1 MRKVIQFSLNNQL
14 AVWIL
19 TIIVTVAGLYSGM
32 NMKLETIPN
41 INVPFI
47 SVSTVYPGA
56 TPEEVAKKVTEPI
69 EQRVEHLD
77 GVAVVRSSSFQ
88 HASFVQIEY
97 EFDKDMEKA
106 QNEVKEALSHLK
118 LPDGAQEPDV
128 SRISFSAFPVIS
140 VSITHPNVS
149 LAELTETV
157 ERHVVPELEGIDGVD
172 SVEVAGQQTQ
182 EVTIRFDEQ
191 KLRQYGLTEQSVIN
205 VIQASAVSLPL
216 GLYTFGDAEKS
227 VVIDGRIVTVDDL
240 KALRIPIAPA
250 TGAEQSAMTGG
261 GGMGAAGHMQG
272 MTAGQGATSQTQGA
286 ASGRQGQMTGGAG
299 NGAFGQAGGSVAIPS
314 VPLRELAEVEV
325 VAKAESISR
334 TNGEP
339 SIGVQIVKAQ
349 DANTV
354 TVVNAVKEKI
364 KDLEKRYDGLRIITV
379 FDQGKPIEDSVN
391 TMVDKAVF
399 GALFAVAVIFLFL
412 RNVRTTLISI
422 VSIPLSLLMAILLL
436 HEMDITL
443 NLMTLGAMTVA
454 IGRVIDD
461 SIVVVENI
469 YRRMTLPDEPLTGKE
484 LIVSATKEMFIPI
497 ASSTIVTVAV
507 FLPLGLVKGMVG
519 ELFLPFALTIV
530 FALLA
535 SLIVAVTVVPALA
548 HWLFG
553 NGVAA
558 KRARAKERKSILA
571 SWYKTVLRWSLDHKL
586 IVSGAAVLLLVASL
600 FLVPYVGVSFLPS
613 DEQKMIVATYS
624 PAPGQT
630 VDQVER
636 IAKEVEAF
644 FKKREGVKNIQLS
657 VGGDNPMN
665 PGQDNA
671 ALFYVEYDP
680 DVENFAEEKE
690 KVMKA
695 LGERGDKGEWQSQD
709 VSGTG
714 ASNVI
719 ELNVYGDRMEEIEPI
734 VENVA
739 DILRDHDELTNV
751 KTSMSARFEEYAL
764 VADQKKLSE
773 FGLTAAQIAAAL
785 SENGERQAIATVKQ
799 DGEDLN
805 VYIAA
810 EKEQYD
816 DIRDLMKKTIVSPL
830 GIQVPIEDV
839 AELKKGHTYS
849 EIQRYDGRVY
859 ASVSAEVK
867 TKDVAAVSADV
878 QKAIDKLRV
887 PSNVD
892 IHMGGVTE
900 DIEEAFTQLGLAM
913 LAAVAIV
920 YFVLVVTFGGGL
932 APFAILFSLPFTV
945 IGALLALFIADE
957 TISISALIGMLMLI
971 GIVVTNAIVLIDRVI
986 HKERDGLSTR
996 EALLEAA
1003 GTRLRPILM
1012 TAIATVG
1019 ALLPLA
1025 FGMEGG
1031 ALISKGLGVTVIGGL
1046 TSSTLL
1052 TLIIVPIVYETLM
1065 KWKKKGASR
1074 SE

>member
-1 MRKVIQFSLNNQL
+1 MGNVIRFSLNNKL

-19 TIIVTVAGLYSGM
+19 TAIVAAAGLYAGM

-77 GVAVVRSSSFQ
+77 GVTVVRSSSFQ

-140 VSITHPNVS
+140 LSVTNPDES

-172 SVEVAGQQTQ
+172 SVEVAGQQMQ
-182 EVTIRFDEQ
+182 EVNIRFDEQ
-191 KLRQYGLTEQSVIN
+191 KLKQYGLTEQSVIN

-216 GLYTFGDAEKS
+216 GLYTFGDTEKS

-250 TGAEQSAMTGG
+250 NGAAQSPMAGG
-261 GGMGAAGHMQG
+261 EGMGAAGQMQG
-272 MTAGQGATSQTQGA
+272 MAAGQGAAAQTQGA
-286 ASGRQGQMTGGAG
+286 ASG
-299 NGAFGQAGGSVAIPS
+299 QAGTSPSIPS
-314 VPLRELAEVEV
+314 VSLSDLAEVEV

-379 FDQGKPIEDSVN
+379 FDQGQPIEDSVN

-399 GALFAVAVIFLFL
+399 GALFAVIVIFLFL
-412 RNVRTTLISI
+412 RNIRTTLISV
-422 VSIPLSLLMAILLL
+422 VSIPLSLLIAILLL
-436 HEMDITL
+436 YEMDITL

-548 HWLFG
+548 HWLFR

-558 KRARAKERKSILA
+558 KRVRAKERKSLLA

-644 FKKREGVKNIQLS
+644 FEKRDGVKNIQLS
-657 VGGDNPMN
+657 VGGGNPMN

-680 DVENFAEEKE
+680 DVKNFAEEKE

-695 LGERGDKGEWQSQD
+695 LDERGDKGEWQSQD

-714 ASNVI
+714 TSNVI
-719 ELNVYGDRMEEIEPI
+719 ELNVYGDQMEEIEPI
-734 VENVA
+734 VEKVA

-751 KTSMSARFEEYAL
+751 KTSMSARFEEYTL

-773 FGLTAAQIAAAL
+773 FGLTVAQIAAAL

-805 VYIAA
+805 VYIAT

-816 DIRDLMKKTIVSPL
+816 DIRDLMKKTIVSPI
-830 GIQVPIEDV
+830 GIQVLIEDV

-849 EIQRYDGRVY
+849 EVQRYDGRVY

-892 IHMGGVTE
+892 VHMGGVTE

-932 APFAILFSLPFTV
+932 APFTILFSLPFTV

-957 TISISALIGMLMLI
+957 TISISAMIGMLMLI

-1065 KWKKKGASR
+1065 KWKKKGASA

>member
-1 MRKVIQFSLNNQL
+1 MRKVIQFSLNNKL
-14 AVWIL
+14 AIWIL
-19 TIIVTVAGLYSGM
+19 TIIVAVAGLYSGM

-77 GVAVVRSSSFQ
+77 GVTVVRSSSFQ

-140 VSITHPNVS
+140 LSVTNPDES

-172 SVEVAGQQTQ
+172 SVEVAGQQMQ
-182 EVTIRFDEQ
+182 EVNIRFDEQ
-191 KLRQYGLTEQSVIN
+191 KLKQYGLTEQSVIN

-216 GLYTFGDAEKS
+216 GLYTFGDTEKS

-250 TGAEQSAMTGG
+250 NGAAQSPMAGG
-261 GGMGAAGHMQG
+261 EGMGAAGQMQG
-272 MTAGQGATSQTQGA
+272 IAAGQGAAAQMQGA
-286 ASGRQGQMTGGAG
+286 ASG
-299 NGAFGQAGGSVAIPS
+299 QAGTSPSIPS
-314 VPLRELAEVEV
+314 VSLSDLAEVEV

-379 FDQGKPIEDSVN
+379 FDQGQPIEDSVN

-399 GALFAVAVIFLFL
+399 GALFAVIVIFLFL
-412 RNVRTTLISI
+412 RNIRTTLISV
-422 VSIPLSLLMAILLL
+422 VSIPLSLLIAILLL
-436 HEMDITL
+436 YEMDITL

-548 HWLFG
+548 HWLFR

-558 KRARAKERKSILA
+558 KRVRAKERKSLLA

-644 FKKREGVKNIQLS
+644 FEKRDGVKNIQLS
-657 VGGDNPMN
+657 VGGGNPMN

-680 DVENFAEEKE
+680 DVKNFAEEKE

-695 LGERGDKGEWQSQD
+695 LDERGDKGEWQSQD

-714 ASNVI
+714 TSNVI
-719 ELNVYGDRMEEIEPI
+719 ELNVYGDQMEEIEPI
-734 VENVA
+734 VEKVA

-751 KTSMSARFEEYAL
+751 KTSMSARFEEYTL

-805 VYIAA
+805 VYIAT

-830 GIQVPIEDV
+830 GVQVPIEDV

-849 EIQRYDGRVY
+849 EVQRYDGRVY

-892 IHMGGVTE
+892 VHMGGVTE

-932 APFAILFSLPFTV
+932 APFTILFSLPFTV

-1065 KWKKKGASR
+1065 KWKKKGASA

>member
-1 MRKVIQFSLNNQL
+1 MRKVIQFSLNNKL
-14 AVWIL
+14 AIWIL
-19 TIIVTVAGLYSGM
+19 TIIVAVAGLYSGM

-77 GVAVVRSSSFQ
+77 GVTVVRSSSFQ

-140 VSITHPNVS
+140 LSVTNPDES

-172 SVEVAGQQTQ
+172 SVEVAGQQMQ
-182 EVTIRFDEQ
+182 EVNIRFDEQ
-191 KLRQYGLTEQSVIN
+191 KLKQYGLTEQSVIN

-216 GLYTFGDAEKS
+216 GLYTFGDTEKS

-250 TGAEQSAMTGG
+250 NGAAQSPMAGG
-261 GGMGAAGHMQG
+261 EGMGAAGQMQG
-272 MTAGQGATSQTQGA
+272 MAAGQGAAAQTQGA
-286 ASGRQGQMTGGAG
+286 ASG
-299 NGAFGQAGGSVAIPS
+299 QAGTSPSIPS
-314 VPLRELAEVEV
+314 VSLSDLAEVEV

-379 FDQGKPIEDSVN
+379 FDQGQPIEDSVN

-399 GALFAVAVIFLFL
+399 GALFAVIVIFLFL
-412 RNVRTTLISI
+412 RNIRTTLISV
-422 VSIPLSLLMAILLL
+422 VSIPLSLLIAILLL
-436 HEMDITL
+436 YEMDITL

-548 HWLFG
+548 HWLFR

-558 KRARAKERKSILA
+558 KRVRAKERKSLLA

-644 FKKREGVKNIQLS
+644 FEKRDGVKNIQLS
-657 VGGDNPMN
+657 VGGGNPMN

-680 DVENFAEEKE
+680 DVKNFAEEKE

-695 LGERGDKGEWQSQD
+695 LDERGDKGEWQSQD

-714 ASNVI
+714 TSNVI
-719 ELNVYGDRMEEIEPI
+719 ELNVYGDQMEEIEPI
-734 VENVA
+734 VEKVA

-751 KTSMSARFEEYAL
+751 KTSMSARFEEYTL

-773 FGLTAAQIAAAL
+773 FGLTVAQIAAAL

-805 VYIAA
+805 VYIAT

-816 DIRDLMKKTIVSPL
+816 DIRDLMKKTIVSPI
-830 GIQVPIEDV
+830 GIQVLIEDV

-849 EIQRYDGRVY
+849 EVQRYDGRVY

-892 IHMGGVTE
+892 VHMGGVTE

-932 APFAILFSLPFTV
+932 APFTILFSLPFTV

-1065 KWKKKGASR
+1065 KWKKKGASA

>member
-1 MRKVIQFSLNNQL
+1 MRKVIQFSLNNKL
-14 AVWIL
+14 AIWIL
-19 TIIVTVAGLYSGM
+19 TIIVAVAGLYSGM

-77 GVAVVRSSSFQ
+77 GVTVVRSSSFQ

-140 VSITHPNVS
+140 LSVTNPDES

-172 SVEVAGQQTQ
+172 SVEVAGQQMQ
-182 EVTIRFDEQ
+182 EVNIRFDEQ
-191 KLRQYGLTEQSVIN
+191 KLKQYGLTEQSVIN

-216 GLYTFGDAEKS
+216 GLYTFGDTEKS

-250 TGAEQSAMTGG
+250 NGAAQSPMAGG
-261 GGMGAAGHMQG
+261 EGMGAAGQMQG
-272 MTAGQGATSQTQGA
+272 MAAGQGAAAQTQGA
-286 ASGRQGQMTGGAG
+286 ASG
-299 NGAFGQAGGSVAIPS
+299 QAGTSPSIPS
-314 VPLRELAEVEV
+314 VSLSDLAEVEV

-379 FDQGKPIEDSVN
+379 FDQGQPIEDSVN

-399 GALFAVAVIFLFL
+399 GALFAVIVIFLFL
-412 RNVRTTLISI
+412 RNIRTTLISV
-422 VSIPLSLLMAILLL
+422 VSIPLSLLIAILLL
-436 HEMDITL
+436 YEMDITL

-548 HWLFG
+548 HWLFR

-558 KRARAKERKSILA
+558 KRVRAKERKSLLA

-644 FKKREGVKNIQLS
+644 FEKRDGVKNIQLS
-657 VGGDNPMN
+657 VGGGNPMN

-680 DVENFAEEKE
+680 DVKNFAEEKE

-695 LGERGDKGEWQSQD
+695 LEGRRDKGEWQSQD

-714 ASNVI
+714 TSNVI
-719 ELNVYGDRMEEIEPI
+719 ELNVYGDQMEEIEPI
-734 VENVA
+734 VEKVA

-751 KTSMSARFEEYAL
+751 KTSMSARFEEYTL

-1065 KWKKKGASR
+1065 KWKKKGASA

>member
-1 MRKVIQFSLNNQL
+1 MRKVIQFSLNNKL
-14 AVWIL
+14 AIWIL
-19 TIIVTVAGLYSGM
+19 TIIVAVAGLYSGM

-77 GVAVVRSSSFQ
+77 GVTVVRSSSFQ

-140 VSITHPNVS
+140 LSVTNPDES

-172 SVEVAGQQTQ
+172 SVEVAGQQMQ
-182 EVTIRFDEQ
+182 EVNIRLDEQ
-191 KLRQYGLTEQSVIN
+191 KLKQYGLTEQSVIN

-216 GLYTFGDAEKS
+216 GLYTFGDTEKS

-250 TGAEQSAMTGG
+250 NGAAQSPMAGG
-261 GGMGAAGHMQG
+261 EGMGAAGQMQG
-272 MTAGQGATSQTQGA
+272 MAAGQGAAAQTQGA
-286 ASGRQGQMTGGAG
+286 ASG
-299 NGAFGQAGGSVAIPS
+299 QAGTSPSIPS
-314 VPLRELAEVEV
+314 VSLSDLAEVEV

-379 FDQGKPIEDSVN
+379 FDQGQPIEDSVN

-399 GALFAVAVIFLFL
+399 GALFAVIVIFLFL
-412 RNVRTTLISI
+412 RNIRTTLISV
-422 VSIPLSLLMAILLL
+422 VSIPLSLLIAILLL
-436 HEMDITL
+436 YEMDITL

-548 HWLFG
+548 HWLFR

-558 KRARAKERKSILA
+558 KRVRAKERKSLLA

-644 FKKREGVKNIQLS
+644 FEKRDGVKNIQLS
-657 VGGDNPMN
+657 VGGGNPMN

-680 DVENFAEEKE
+680 DVKNFAEEKE

-695 LGERGDKGEWQSQD
+695 LDERGDKGEWQSQD

-714 ASNVI
+714 TSNVI
-719 ELNVYGDRMEEIEPI
+719 ELNVYGDQMEEIEPI
-734 VENVA
+734 VEKVA

-751 KTSMSARFEEYAL
+751 KTSMSARFEEYTL

-1065 KWKKKGASR
+1065 KWKKKGASA

>member
-1 MRKVIQFSLNNQL
+1 MRKVIQFSLNNKL
-14 AVWIL
+14 AIWIL
-19 TIIVTVAGLYSGM
+19 TIIVAVAGLYSGM

-77 GVAVVRSSSFQ
+77 GVTVVRSSSFQ

-140 VSITHPNVS
+140 LSVTNPDES

-172 SVEVAGQQTQ
+172 SVEVAGQQMQ
-182 EVTIRFDEQ
+182 EVNIRFDEQ
-191 KLRQYGLTEQSVIN
+191 KLKQYGLTEQSVIN

-216 GLYTFGDAEKS
+216 GLYTFGDTEKS

-250 TGAEQSAMTGG
+250 NGAAQSPMAGG
-261 GGMGAAGHMQG
+261 EGMGAAGQMQG
-272 MTAGQGATSQTQGA
+272 MAAGQGAAAQTQGA
-286 ASGRQGQMTGGAG
+286 ASG
-299 NGAFGQAGGSVAIPS
+299 QAGTSPSIPS
-314 VPLRELAEVEV
+314 VSLSDLAEVEV

-379 FDQGKPIEDSVN
+379 FDQGQPIEDSVN

-399 GALFAVAVIFLFL
+399 GALFAVIVIFLFL
-412 RNVRTTLISI
+412 RNIRTTLISV
-422 VSIPLSLLMAILLL
+422 VSIPLSLLIAILLL
-436 HEMDITL
+436 YEMDITL

-548 HWLFG
+548 HWLFR

-558 KRARAKERKSILA
+558 KRVRAKERKSLLA

-644 FKKREGVKNIQLS
+644 FEKRDGVKNIQLS
-657 VGGDNPMN
+657 VGGGNPMN

-680 DVENFAEEKE
+680 DVKNFAEEKE

-695 LGERGDKGEWQSQD
+695 LDERGDKGEWQSQD

-714 ASNVI
+714 TSSVI
-719 ELNVYGDRMEEIEPI
+719 ELNVYGDQMEEIEPI
-734 VENVA
+734 VEKVA

-751 KTSMSARFEEYAL
+751 KTSMSARFEEYTL

-892 IHMGGVTE
+892 VHMGGVTE

-1065 KWKKKGASR
+1065 KWKKKGASA

>member
-1 MRKVIQFSLNNQL
+1 MGNVIRFSLNNKL

-19 TIIVTVAGLYSGM
+19 TAIVAAAGLYAGM

-77 GVAVVRSSSFQ
+77 GVTVVRSSSFQ

-97 EFDKDMEKA
+97 EFGKDMEKA

-140 VSITHPNVS
+140 LSVTNPDES

-172 SVEVAGQQTQ
+172 SVEVAGQQMQ
-182 EVTIRFDEQ
+182 EVNIRFDEQ
-191 KLRQYGLTEQSVIN
+191 KLKQYGLTEQSVIN

-216 GLYTFGDAEKS
+216 GLYTFGDTEKS

-250 TGAEQSAMTGG
+250 NGAAQSPMAGG
-261 GGMGAAGHMQG
+261 EGMGAAGQMQG
-272 MTAGQGATSQTQGA
+272 MATGQGAAAQTQGA
-286 ASGRQGQMTGGAG
+286 ASG
-299 NGAFGQAGGSVAIPS
+299 QAGTSPSIPS
-314 VPLRELAEVEV
+314 VSLSDLAEVEV

-379 FDQGKPIEDSVN
+379 FDQGQPIEDSVN

-399 GALFAVAVIFLFL
+399 GALFAVIVIFLFL
-412 RNVRTTLISI
+412 RNIRTTLISV
-422 VSIPLSLLMAILLL
+422 VSIPLSLLIAILLL
-436 HEMDITL
+436 YEMDITL

-548 HWLFG
+548 HWLFR

-558 KRARAKERKSILA
+558 KRVRAKERKSLLA

-644 FKKREGVKNIQLS
+644 FEKRDGVKNIQLS
-657 VGGDNPMN
+657 VGGGNPMN

-680 DVENFAEEKE
+680 DVKNFAEEKE

-695 LGERGDKGEWQSQD
+695 LDERGDKGEWQSQD
-709 VSGTG
+709 VSGAGT
-714 ASNVI
+714 SNVI
-719 ELNVYGDRMEEIEPI
+719 ELNVYGDQMEEIEPI
-734 VENVA
+734 VEKVA

-751 KTSMSARFEEYAL
+751 KTSMSARFEEYTL

-773 FGLTAAQIAAAL
+773 FGLTVAQIAAAL

-805 VYIAA
+805 VYIAT

-816 DIRDLMKKTIVSPL
+816 DIRDLMKKTIVSPI
-830 GIQVPIEDV
+830 GIQVLIEDV

-849 EIQRYDGRVY
+849 EVQRYDGRVY

-892 IHMGGVTE
+892 VHMGGVTE

-932 APFAILFSLPFTV
+932 APFTILFSLPFTV

-1065 KWKKKGASR
+1065 KWKKKGASA

>member
-1 MRKVIQFSLNNQL
+1 MRKVIQFSLNNKL
-14 AVWIL
+14 AIWIL
-19 TIIVTVAGLYSGM
+19 TIIVAVAGLYSGM

-77 GVAVVRSSSFQ
+77 GVTVVRSSSFQ

-140 VSITHPNVS
+140 LSVTNPDES

-172 SVEVAGQQTQ
+172 SVEVAGQQMQ
-182 EVTIRFDEQ
+182 EVNIRFDEQ
-191 KLRQYGLTEQSVIN
+191 KLKQYGLTEQSVIN

-216 GLYTFGDAEKS
+216 GLYTFGDTEKS

-250 TGAEQSAMTGG
+250 NGAAQSPMAGG
-261 GGMGAAGHMQG
+261 EGMGAAGQMQG
-272 MTAGQGATSQTQGA
+272 IAAGQGAAAQMQGA
-286 ASGRQGQMTGGAG
+286 ASG
-299 NGAFGQAGGSVAIPS
+299 QAGTSPSIPS
-314 VPLRELAEVEV
+314 VSLSDLAEVEV

-379 FDQGKPIEDSVN
+379 FDQGQPIEDSVN

-399 GALFAVAVIFLFL
+399 GALFAVIVIFLFL
-412 RNVRTTLISI
+412 RNIRTTLISV
-422 VSIPLSLLMAILLL
+422 VSIPLSLLIAILLL
-436 HEMDITL
+436 YEMDITL

-548 HWLFG
+548 HWLFR

-558 KRARAKERKSILA
+558 KRVRAKERKSLLA

-644 FKKREGVKNIQLS
+644 FEKRDGVKNIQLS
-657 VGGDNPMN
+657 VGGGNPMN

-680 DVENFAEEKE
+680 DVKNFAEEKE

-695 LGERGDKGEWQSQD
+695 LDERGDKGEWQSQD

-714 ASNVI
+714 TSNVI
-719 ELNVYGDRMEEIEPI
+719 ELNVYGDQMEEIEPI
-734 VENVA
+734 VEKVA

-751 KTSMSARFEEYAL
+751 KTSMSARFEEYTL

-805 VYIAA
+805 VYIAT

-830 GIQVPIEDV
+830 GVQVPIEDV

-849 EIQRYDGRVY
+849 EVQRYDGRVY

-892 IHMGGVTE
+892 VHMGGVTE

-932 APFAILFSLPFTV
+932 APFTILFSLPFTV

-1019 ALLPLA
+1019 ALL
-1025 FGMEGG
+1025 
-1031 ALISKGLGVTVIGGL
+1031 
-1046 TSSTLL
+1046 
-1052 TLIIVPIVYETLM
+1052 
-1065 KWKKKGASR
+1065 
-1074 SE
+1074 

>member
-1 MRKVIQFSLNNQL
+1 MRKVIQFSLNNKL
-14 AVWIL
+14 AIWIL
-19 TIIVTVAGLYSGM
+19 TIIVAVAGLYSGM

-77 GVAVVRSSSFQ
+77 GVTVVRSSSFQ

-140 VSITHPNVS
+140 LSVTNPDES

-172 SVEVAGQQTQ
+172 SVEVAGQQMQ
-182 EVTIRFDEQ
+182 EVNIRFDEQ
-191 KLRQYGLTEQSVIN
+191 KLKQYGLTEQSVIN

-216 GLYTFGDAEKS
+216 GLYTFGDTEKS

-250 TGAEQSAMTGG
+250 NGAAQSPMAGG
-261 GGMGAAGHMQG
+261 EGMGAAGQMQG
-272 MTAGQGATSQTQGA
+272 MAAGQGAAAQTQGA
-286 ASGRQGQMTGGAG
+286 ASG
-299 NGAFGQAGGSVAIPS
+299 QAGTSPSIPS
-314 VPLRELAEVEV
+314 VSLSDLAEVEV

-379 FDQGKPIEDSVN
+379 FDQGQPIEDSVN

-399 GALFAVAVIFLFL
+399 GALFAVIVIFLFL
-412 RNVRTTLISI
+412 RNIRTTLISV
-422 VSIPLSLLMAILLL
+422 VSIPLSLLIAILLL
-436 HEMDITL
+436 YEMDITL

-548 HWLFG
+548 HWLFR

-558 KRARAKERKSILA
+558 KRVRAKERKSLLA

-644 FKKREGVKNIQLS
+644 FEKRDGVKNIQLS
-657 VGGDNPMN
+657 VGGGNPMN

-680 DVENFAEEKE
+680 DVKNFAEEKE

-695 LGERGDKGEWQSQD
+695 LDERGDKGEWQSQD

-714 ASNVI
+714 TSNVI
-719 ELNVYGDRMEEIEPI
+719 ELNVYGDQMEEIEPI
-734 VENVA
+734 VEKVA

-751 KTSMSARFEEYAL
+751 KTSMSARFEEYTL

-805 VYIAA
+805 VYIAT

-816 DIRDLMKKTIVSPL
+816 DIRDLMKKTIVSPI
-830 GIQVPIEDV
+830 GIQVLIEDV

-849 EIQRYDGRVY
+849 EVQRYDGRVY

-892 IHMGGVTE
+892 VHMGGVTE

-932 APFAILFSLPFTV
+932 APFTILFSLPFTV

-1065 KWKKKGASR
+1065 KWKKKGASA

>member
-1 MRKVIQFSLNNQL
+1 
-14 AVWIL
+14 
-19 TIIVTVAGLYSGM
+19 
-32 NMKLETIPN
+32 MKLETIPN

-47 SVSTVYPGA
+47 SVSTIYPGA

-77 GVAVVRSSSFQ
+77 GVTVVRSSSFQ

-97 EFDKDMEKA
+97 EFDKDMERA
-106 QNEVKEALSHLK
+106 QNEVKEALGHLE

-140 VSITHPNVS
+140 LSITHPNES

-172 SVEVAGQQTQ
+172 SVEVAGQQMQ
-182 EVTIRFDEQ
+182 EVHIQFDEQ
-191 KLRQYGLTEQSVIN
+191 KLKQYGLTEQAVIN

-216 GLYTFGDAEKS
+216 GLYTFADQEQS
-227 VVIDGRIVTVDDL
+227 VVVDGRIVTVEDL
-240 KALRIPIAPA
+240 KALRIPIASA
-250 TGAEQSAMTGG
+250 NGALPSPMAGG
-261 GGMGAAGHMQG
+261 EGMGASGQMQG
-272 MTAGQGATSQTQGA
+272 ITSGQGASAQMQGA
-286 ASGRQGQMTGGAG
+286 VSGRHGQAMGGAG
-299 NGAFGQAGGSVAIPS
+299 GSAFGQTGAPS
-314 VPLRELAEVEV
+314 VPLRDIADVNV

-354 TVVNAVKEKI
+354 AVVNAVKEKM
-364 KDLEKRYDGLRIITV
+364 KELEARYDGLRIITV
-379 FDQGKPIEDSVN
+379 FDQGKPIEDSVD
-391 TMVDKAVF
+391 TMVNKAVF
-399 GALFAVAVIFLFL
+399 GALFAVVVIFVFL
-412 RNVRTTLISI
+412 RNIRTTFISV
-422 VSIPLSLLMAILLL
+422 VSIPLSLLIAILLL
-436 HEMDITL
+436 REMDITL

-454 IGRVIDD
+454 IGRVVDD

-469 YRRMTLPDEPLTGKE
+469 YRRMTLPGEPLAGKK
-484 LIVSATKEMFIPI
+484 LIISATNEMFIPI

-535 SLIVAVTVVPALA
+535 SLLVAVTVVPALA
-548 HWLFG
+548 HGLFRHG
-553 NGVAA
+553 AA
-558 KRARAKERKSILA
+558 RKRTRAPERKSLLA
-571 SWYKTVLRWSLDHKL
+571 AWYKTALRWSLDHKL
-586 IVSGAAVLLLVASL
+586 IVSGVAVLLLAASL
-600 FLVPYVGVSFLPS
+600 LLVPRVGVSFLPS

-630 VDQVER
+630 ANDVER
-636 IAKEVEAF
+636 IAKEVESF
-644 FKKREGVKNIQLS
+644 FQKRDGVANIQLS
-657 VGGDNPMN
+657 VGGGNPMN

-680 DVENFAEEKE
+680 DVKSFAEEKE
-690 KVMKA
+690 TVMKA
-695 LGERGDKGEWQSQD
+695 LEGRGDKGEWQSQD
-709 VSGTG
+709 ISGTG

-719 ELNVYGDRMEEIEPI
+719 ELNVYGDQMEDIEPV
-734 VENVA
+734 VEEVA
-739 DILRDHDELTNV
+739 DILRRQEALTNV
-751 KTSMSARFEEYAL
+751 KTSMAARFDEYTIM
-764 VADQKKLSE
+764 ADQQKLSE

-785 SENGERQAIATVKQ
+785 SGQGERQAIATVQ
-799 DGEDLN
+799 QHDEELN
-805 VYIAA
+805 VYVAGK
-810 EKEQYD
+810 KEQYT
-816 DIRDLMKKTIVSPL
+816 DIHDLLKTTIPSPL

-849 EIQRYDGRVY
+849 EIQRHDGRVY

-867 TKDVAAVSADV
+867 TKDVANVSADV
-878 QKAIDKLRV
+878 QNELDKLRL
-887 PSNVD
+887 PSGVD
-892 IHMGGVTE
+892 VRMGGVTE
-900 DIEEAFTQLGLAM
+900 DIQESFTQLGLAM

-932 APFAILFSLPFTV
+932 APFAILFSLPFAV
-945 IGALLALFIADE
+945 IGALLALFAAGE
-957 TISISALIGMLMLI
+957 TISISAMIGMLMLI

-986 HKERDGLSTR
+986 QKEREGLPVR
-996 EALLEAA
+996 DALLEAA

-1025 FGMEGG
+1025 VGMEGG

-1065 KWKKKGASR
+1065 KWRKKEPAK

>member
-1 MRKVIQFSLNNQL
+1 MRKVIQFSLNNKL
-14 AVWIL
+14 AIWIL
-19 TIIVTVAGLYSGM
+19 TIIVAVAGLYSGM

-77 GVAVVRSSSFQ
+77 GVTVVRSSSFQ

-140 VSITHPNVS
+140 LSVTNPDES

-172 SVEVAGQQTQ
+172 SVEVAGQQMQ
-182 EVTIRFDEQ
+182 EVNIRFDEQ
-191 KLRQYGLTEQSVIN
+191 KLKQYGLTEQSVIN

-216 GLYTFGDAEKS
+216 GLYTFGDTEKS

-250 TGAEQSAMTGG
+250 NGAAQSPMAGG
-261 GGMGAAGHMQG
+261 EGMGAAGQMQG
-272 MTAGQGATSQTQGA
+272 MAAGQGAAAQTQGA
-286 ASGRQGQMTGGAG
+286 ASG
-299 NGAFGQAGGSVAIPS
+299 QAGTSPSIPS
-314 VPLRELAEVEV
+314 VSLSDLAEVEV

-379 FDQGKPIEDSVN
+379 FDQGQPIEDSVN

-399 GALFAVAVIFLFL
+399 GALFAVIVIFLFL
-412 RNVRTTLISI
+412 RNIRTTLISV
-422 VSIPLSLLMAILLL
+422 VSIPLSLLIAILLL
-436 HEMDITL
+436 YEMDITL

-548 HWLFG
+548 HWLFR

-558 KRARAKERKSILA
+558 KRVRAKERKSLLA

-644 FKKREGVKNIQLS
+644 FEKRDGVKNIQLS
-657 VGGDNPMN
+657 VGGGNPMN

-680 DVENFAEEKE
+680 DVKNFAEEKE

-695 LGERGDKGEWQSQD
+695 LDERGDKGEWQSQD

-714 ASNVI
+714 TSNVI
-719 ELNVYGDRMEEIEPI
+719 ELNVYGDQMEEIEPI
-734 VENVA
+734 VEKVA
-739 DILRDHDELTNV
+739 DILRDHDGLTNV
-751 KTSMSARFEEYAL
+751 KTSMSARFEEYTL

-805 VYIAA
+805 VYIAT

-830 GIQVPIEDV
+830 GVQVPIEDV

-849 EIQRYDGRVY
+849 EVQRYDGRVY

-892 IHMGGVTE
+892 VHMGGVTE

-932 APFAILFSLPFTV
+932 APFTILFSLPFTV

-1065 KWKKKGASR
+1065 KWKKKGASA

>member
-1 MRKVIQFSLNNQL
+1 MRKVIQFSLNNKL
-14 AVWIL
+14 AIWIL
-19 TIIVTVAGLYSGM
+19 TIIVAVAGLYSGM

-77 GVAVVRSSSFQ
+77 GVTVVRSSSFQ

-140 VSITHPNVS
+140 LSVTNPDES

-172 SVEVAGQQTQ
+172 SVEVAGQQMQ
-182 EVTIRFDEQ
+182 EVNIRLDEQ
-191 KLRQYGLTEQSVIN
+191 KLKQYGLTEQSVIN

-216 GLYTFGDAEKS
+216 GLYTFGDTEKS

-250 TGAEQSAMTGG
+250 NGAAQSPMAGG
-261 GGMGAAGHMQG
+261 EGMGAAGQMQG
-272 MTAGQGATSQTQGA
+272 MAAGQGAAAQTQGA
-286 ASGRQGQMTGGAG
+286 ASG
-299 NGAFGQAGGSVAIPS
+299 QAGTSPSIPS
-314 VPLRELAEVEV
+314 VSLSDLAEVEV

-379 FDQGKPIEDSVN
+379 FDQGQPIEDSVN

-399 GALFAVAVIFLFL
+399 GALFAVIVIFLFL
-412 RNVRTTLISI
+412 RNIRTTLISV
-422 VSIPLSLLMAILLL
+422 VSIPLSLLIAILLL
-436 HEMDITL
+436 YEMDITL

-454 IGRVIDD
+454 IGRVVDD

-469 YRRMTLPDEPLTGKE
+469 YRRMTLPGEPLTGKE

-548 HWLFG
+548 HWLFR

-558 KRARAKERKSILA
+558 KRVRAKERKSLLA

-644 FKKREGVKNIQLS
+644 FEKRDGVKNIQLS
-657 VGGDNPMN
+657 VGGGNPMN

-680 DVENFAEEKE
+680 DVKNFAEEKE
-690 KVMKA
+690 TVMKA
-695 LGERGDKGEWQSQD
+695 LEGRRDKGEWQSQD

-714 ASNVI
+714 TSNVI
-719 ELNVYGDRMEEIEPI
+719 ELNVYGDQMEEIEPI
-734 VENVA
+734 VEKVA

-751 KTSMSARFEEYAL
+751 KTSMSARFEEYTL

-773 FGLTAAQIAAAL
+773 FGLTVAQIAAAL

-805 VYIAA
+805 VYIAT

-816 DIRDLMKKTIVSPL
+816 DIRDLMKKTIVSPI
-830 GIQVPIEDV
+830 GIQVLIEDV

-849 EIQRYDGRVY
+849 EVQRYDGRVY

-892 IHMGGVTE
+892 VHMGGVTE

-932 APFAILFSLPFTV
+932 APFTILFSLPFTV

-1065 KWKKKGASR
+1065 KWKKKGASA

>member
-1 MRKVIQFSLNNQL
+1 VRKVIQFSLNNKL
-14 AVWIL
+14 AIWIL
-19 TIIVTVAGLYSGM
+19 TIIVAVAGLYSGM

-77 GVAVVRSSSFQ
+77 GVTVVRSSSFQ

-140 VSITHPNVS
+140 LSVTNPDES

-172 SVEVAGQQTQ
+172 SVEVAGQQMQ
-182 EVTIRFDEQ
+182 EVNIRFDEQ
-191 KLRQYGLTEQSVIN
+191 KLKQYGLTEQSVIN

-216 GLYTFGDAEKS
+216 GLYTFGDTEKS

-250 TGAEQSAMTGG
+250 NGAAQSPMAGG
-261 GGMGAAGHMQG
+261 EGMGAAGQMQG
-272 MTAGQGATSQTQGA
+272 IAAGQGAAAQMQGA
-286 ASGRQGQMTGGAG
+286 ASG
-299 NGAFGQAGGSVAIPS
+299 QAGTSPSIPS
-314 VPLRELAEVEV
+314 VSLSDLAEVEV

-379 FDQGKPIEDSVN
+379 FDQGQPIEDSVN

-399 GALFAVAVIFLFL
+399 GALFAVIVIFLFL
-412 RNVRTTLISI
+412 RNIRTTLISV
-422 VSIPLSLLMAILLL
+422 VSIPLSLLIAILLL
-436 HEMDITL
+436 YEMDITL

-548 HWLFG
+548 HWLFR

-558 KRARAKERKSILA
+558 KRVRAKERKSLLA

-644 FKKREGVKNIQLS
+644 FEKRDGVKNIQLS
-657 VGGDNPMN
+657 VGGGNPMN

-680 DVENFAEEKE
+680 DVKNFAEEKE

-695 LGERGDKGEWQSQD
+695 LDERGDKGEWQSQD

-714 ASNVI
+714 TSNVI
-719 ELNVYGDRMEEIEPI
+719 ELNVYGDQMEEIEPI
-734 VENVA
+734 VEKVA

-751 KTSMSARFEEYAL
+751 KTSMSARFEEYTL

-805 VYIAA
+805 VYIAT

-830 GIQVPIEDV
+830 GVQVPIEDV

-849 EIQRYDGRVY
+849 EVQRYDGRVY

-892 IHMGGVTE
+892 VHMGGVTE

-932 APFAILFSLPFTV
+932 APFTILFSLPFTV

-1065 KWKKKGASR
+1065 KWKKKGASA

>member
-1 MRKVIQFSLNNQL
+1 VRKVIQFSLNNKL
-14 AVWIL
+14 AIWIL
-19 TIIVTVAGLYSGM
+19 TIIVAVAGLYSGM

-77 GVAVVRSSSFQ
+77 GVTVVRSSSFQ

-140 VSITHPNVS
+140 LSVTNPDES

-172 SVEVAGQQTQ
+172 SVEVAGQQMQ
-182 EVTIRFDEQ
+182 EVNIRFDEQ
-191 KLRQYGLTEQSVIN
+191 KLKQYGLTEQSVIN

-216 GLYTFGDAEKS
+216 GLYTFGDTEKS

-250 TGAEQSAMTGG
+250 NGAAQSPMAGG
-261 GGMGAAGHMQG
+261 EGMGAAGQMQG
-272 MTAGQGATSQTQGA
+272 IAAGQGAAAQMQGA
-286 ASGRQGQMTGGAG
+286 ASG
-299 NGAFGQAGGSVAIPS
+299 QAGTSPSIPS
-314 VPLRELAEVEV
+314 VSLSDLAEVEV

-379 FDQGKPIEDSVN
+379 FDQGQPIEDSVN

-399 GALFAVAVIFLFL
+399 GALFAVIVIFLFL
-412 RNVRTTLISI
+412 RNIRTTLISV
-422 VSIPLSLLMAILLL
+422 VSIPLSLLIAILLL
-436 HEMDITL
+436 YEMDITL

-548 HWLFG
+548 HWLFR

-558 KRARAKERKSILA
+558 KRVRAKERKSLLA

-644 FKKREGVKNIQLS
+644 FEKRDGVKNIQLS
-657 VGGDNPMN
+657 VGGGNPMN

-680 DVENFAEEKE
+680 DVKNFAEEKE

-695 LGERGDKGEWQSQD
+695 LDERGDKGEWQSQD

-714 ASNVI
+714 TSNVI
-719 ELNVYGDRMEEIEPI
+719 ELNVYGDQMEEIEPI
-734 VENVA
+734 VEKVA

-751 KTSMSARFEEYAL
+751 KTSMSARFEEYTL

-805 VYIAA
+805 VYIAT

-816 DIRDLMKKTIVSPL
+816 DIRDLMKKTIVSPI
-830 GIQVPIEDV
+830 GIQVLIEDV

-849 EIQRYDGRVY
+849 EVQRYDGRVY

-892 IHMGGVTE
+892 VHMGGVTE

-932 APFAILFSLPFTV
+932 APFTILFSLPFTV

-1065 KWKKKGASR
+1065 KWKKKGASA

>member
-1 MRKVIQFSLNNQL
+1 MRKVIQFSLNNKL
-14 AVWIL
+14 AIWIL
-19 TIIVTVAGLYSGM
+19 TIIVAVAGLYSGM

-77 GVAVVRSSSFQ
+77 GVTVVRSSSFQ

-140 VSITHPNVS
+140 LSVTNPDES

-172 SVEVAGQQTQ
+172 SVEVAGQQMQ
-182 EVTIRFDEQ
+182 EVNIRFDEQ
-191 KLRQYGLTEQSVIN
+191 KLKQYGLTEQSVIN

-216 GLYTFGDAEKS
+216 GLYTFGDTEKS

-250 TGAEQSAMTGG
+250 NGAAQSPMAGG
-261 GGMGAAGHMQG
+261 EGMGAAGQMQG
-272 MTAGQGATSQTQGA
+272 MAAGQGAAAQTQGA
-286 ASGRQGQMTGGAG
+286 ASG
-299 NGAFGQAGGSVAIPS
+299 QAGTSPSIPS
-314 VPLRELAEVEV
+314 VSLSDLAEVEV

-379 FDQGKPIEDSVN
+379 FDQGQPIEDSVN

-399 GALFAVAVIFLFL
+399 GALFAVIVIFLFL
-412 RNVRTTLISI
+412 RNIRTTLISV
-422 VSIPLSLLMAILLL
+422 VSIPLSLLIAILLL
-436 HEMDITL
+436 YEMDITL

-548 HWLFG
+548 HWLFR

-558 KRARAKERKSILA
+558 KRVRAKERKSLLA

-644 FKKREGVKNIQLS
+644 FEKRDGVKNIQLS
-657 VGGDNPMN
+657 VGGGNPMN

-680 DVENFAEEKE
+680 DVKNFAEEKE
-690 KVMKA
+690 TVMKA
-695 LGERGDKGEWQSQD
+695 LEGRRDKGEWQSQD

-714 ASNVI
+714 TSNVI
-719 ELNVYGDRMEEIEPI
+719 ELNVYGDQMEEIEPI
-734 VENVA
+734 VEKVA

-751 KTSMSARFEEYAL
+751 KTSMSARFEEYTL

-1065 KWKKKGASR
+1065 KWKKKGASA

>member
-1 MRKVIQFSLNNQL
+1 MRKVIQFSLNNKL
-14 AVWIL
+14 AIWIL
-19 TIIVTVAGLYSGM
+19 TIIVAVAGLYSGM

-69 EQRVEHLD
+69 EQRIEHLD
-77 GVAVVRSSSFQ
+77 GVTVVRSSSFQ

-97 EFDKDMEKA
+97 DFDKDMEKA

-140 VSITHPNVS
+140 LSVTNPDES

-172 SVEVAGQQTQ
+172 SVEVAGQQMQ
-182 EVTIRFDEQ
+182 EVNIRFDEQ
-191 KLRQYGLTEQSVIN
+191 KLKQYGLTEQSVIN

-216 GLYTFGDAEKS
+216 GLYTFGDTEKS

-250 TGAEQSAMTGG
+250 NGAAQSPMAGG
-261 GGMGAAGHMQG
+261 EGMGAAGQMQG
-272 MTAGQGATSQTQGA
+272 MAAGQGAAAQTQGA
-286 ASGRQGQMTGGAG
+286 ASG
-299 NGAFGQAGGSVAIPS
+299 QAGTSPSIPS
-314 VPLRELAEVEV
+314 VSLSDLAEVEV

-379 FDQGKPIEDSVN
+379 FDQGQPIEDSVN

-399 GALFAVAVIFLFL
+399 GALFAVIVIFLFL
-412 RNVRTTLISI
+412 RNIRTTLISV
-422 VSIPLSLLMAILLL
+422 VSIPLSLLIAILLL
-436 HEMDITL
+436 YEMDITL

-548 HWLFG
+548 HWLFR

-558 KRARAKERKSILA
+558 KRVRAKERKSLLA

-644 FKKREGVKNIQLS
+644 FEKRDGVKNIQLS
-657 VGGDNPMN
+657 VGGGNPMN

-680 DVENFAEEKE
+680 DVKNFAEEKE

-695 LGERGDKGEWQSQD
+695 LDERGDKGEWQSQD

-714 ASNVI
+714 TSNVI
-719 ELNVYGDRMEEIEPI
+719 ELNVYGDQMEEIEPI
-734 VENVA
+734 VEKVA

-751 KTSMSARFEEYAL
+751 KTSMSARFEEYTL

-773 FGLTAAQIAAAL
+773 FGLTVAQIAAAL

-805 VYIAA
+805 VYIAT

-816 DIRDLMKKTIVSPL
+816 DIRDLMKKTIVSPI
-830 GIQVPIEDV
+830 GIQVLIEDV

-849 EIQRYDGRVY
+849 EVQRYDGRVY

-892 IHMGGVTE
+892 VHMGGVTE

-957 TISISALIGMLMLI
+957 TISISAMIGMLMLI

-986 HKERDGLSTR
+986 QKEREGLPVR
-996 EALLEAA
+996 DALLEAA

-1065 KWKKKGASR
+1065 KWKKKGASA

>member
-1 MRKVIQFSLNNQL
+1 VRKVIQFSLNNKL
-14 AVWIL
+14 AIWIL
-19 TIIVTVAGLYSGM
+19 TIIVAVAGLYSGM

-77 GVAVVRSSSFQ
+77 GVTVVRSSSFQ

-140 VSITHPNVS
+140 LSVTNPDES

-172 SVEVAGQQTQ
+172 SVEVAGQQMQ
-182 EVTIRFDEQ
+182 EVNIRFDEQ
-191 KLRQYGLTEQSVIN
+191 KLKQYGLTEQSVIN

-216 GLYTFGDAEKS
+216 GLYTFGDTEKS

-250 TGAEQSAMTGG
+250 NGAAQSPMAGG
-261 GGMGAAGHMQG
+261 EGMGAAGQMQG
-272 MTAGQGATSQTQGA
+272 IAAGQGAAAQMQGA
-286 ASGRQGQMTGGAG
+286 ASG
-299 NGAFGQAGGSVAIPS
+299 QAGTSPSIPS
-314 VPLRELAEVEV
+314 VSLSDLAEVEV

-379 FDQGKPIEDSVN
+379 FDQGQPIEDSVN

-399 GALFAVAVIFLFL
+399 GALFAVIVIFLFL
-412 RNVRTTLISI
+412 RNIRTTLISV
-422 VSIPLSLLMAILLL
+422 VSIPLSLLIAILLL
-436 HEMDITL
+436 YEMDITL

-548 HWLFG
+548 HWLFR

-558 KRARAKERKSILA
+558 KRVRAKERKSLLA

-644 FKKREGVKNIQLS
+644 FEKRDGVKNIQLS
-657 VGGDNPMN
+657 VGGGNPMN

-680 DVENFAEEKE
+680 DVKNFAEEKE

-695 LGERGDKGEWQSQD
+695 LDERGDKGEWQSQD

-714 ASNVI
+714 TSNVI
-719 ELNVYGDRMEEIEPI
+719 ELNVYGDQMEEIEPI
-734 VENVA
+734 VEKVA
-739 DILRDHDELTNV
+739 DILRDHDGLTNV
-751 KTSMSARFEEYAL
+751 KTSMSARFEEYTL

-805 VYIAA
+805 VYIAT

-830 GIQVPIEDV
+830 GVQVPIEDV

-849 EIQRYDGRVY
+849 EVQRYDGRVY

-892 IHMGGVTE
+892 VHMGGVTE

-932 APFAILFSLPFTV
+932 APFTILFSLPFTV

-1065 KWKKKGASR
+1065 KWKKKGASA

>member
-1 MRKVIQFSLNNQL
+1 MRKVIQFSLNNKL
-14 AVWIL
+14 AIWIL
-19 TIIVTVAGLYSGM
+19 TIIVAVAGLYSGM

-77 GVAVVRSSSFQ
+77 GVTVVRSSSFQ

-140 VSITHPNVS
+140 LSVTNPDES

-172 SVEVAGQQTQ
+172 SVEVAGQQMQ
-182 EVTIRFDEQ
+182 EVNIRFDEQ
-191 KLRQYGLTEQSVIN
+191 KLKQYGLTEQSVIN

-216 GLYTFGDAEKS
+216 GLYTFGDTEKS

-250 TGAEQSAMTGG
+250 NGAAQSPMAGG
-261 GGMGAAGHMQG
+261 EGMGAAGQMQG
-272 MTAGQGATSQTQGA
+272 IAAGQGAAAQMQGA
-286 ASGRQGQMTGGAG
+286 ASG
-299 NGAFGQAGGSVAIPS
+299 QAGTSPSIPS
-314 VPLRELAEVEV
+314 VSLSDLAEVEV

-379 FDQGKPIEDSVN
+379 FDQGQPIEDSVN

-399 GALFAVAVIFLFL
+399 GALFAVIVIFLFL
-412 RNVRTTLISI
+412 RNIRTTLISV
-422 VSIPLSLLMAILLL
+422 VSIPLSLLIAILLL
-436 HEMDITL
+436 YEMDITL

-548 HWLFG
+548 HWLFR

-558 KRARAKERKSILA
+558 KRVRAKERKSLLA

-586 IVSGAAVLLLVASL
+586 ILSGAAVLLLVASL

-644 FKKREGVKNIQLS
+644 FEKRDGVKNIQLS
-657 VGGDNPMN
+657 VGGGNPMN

-680 DVENFAEEKE
+680 DVKNFAEEKE

-695 LGERGDKGEWQSQD
+695 LDERGDKGEWQSQD

-714 ASNVI
+714 TSNVI
-719 ELNVYGDRMEEIEPI
+719 ELNVYGDQMEEIEPI
-734 VENVA
+734 VEKVA
-739 DILRDHDELTNV
+739 DILRDHDGLTNV
-751 KTSMSARFEEYAL
+751 KTSMSARFEEYTL

-805 VYIAA
+805 VYIAT

-830 GIQVPIEDV
+830 GVQVPIEDV

-849 EIQRYDGRVY
+849 EVQRYDGRVY

-892 IHMGGVTE
+892 VHMGGVTE

-932 APFAILFSLPFTV
+932 APFTILFSLPFTV

-1065 KWKKKGASR
+1065 KWKKKGASA

>member
-1 MRKVIQFSLNNQL
+1 MRKVIQFSLNNKL
-14 AVWIL
+14 AIWIL
-19 TIIVTVAGLYSGM
+19 TIIVAVAGLYSGM

-69 EQRVEHLD
+69 EQRIEHLD
-77 GVAVVRSSSFQ
+77 GVTVVRSSSFQ

-97 EFDKDMEKA
+97 DFDKDMEKA

-140 VSITHPNVS
+140 LSVTNPDES

-172 SVEVAGQQTQ
+172 SVEVAGQQMQ
-182 EVTIRFDEQ
+182 EVNIRFDEQ
-191 KLRQYGLTEQSVIN
+191 KLKQYGLTEQSVIN

-216 GLYTFGDAEKS
+216 GLYTFGDTEKS

-250 TGAEQSAMTGG
+250 NGAAQSPMAGG
-261 GGMGAAGHMQG
+261 EGMGAAGQMQG
-272 MTAGQGATSQTQGA
+272 MAAGQGAAAQTQGA
-286 ASGRQGQMTGGAG
+286 ASG
-299 NGAFGQAGGSVAIPS
+299 QAGTSPSIPS
-314 VPLRELAEVEV
+314 VSLSDLAEVEV

-379 FDQGKPIEDSVN
+379 FDQGQPIEDSVN

-399 GALFAVAVIFLFL
+399 GALFAVIVIFLFL
-412 RNVRTTLISI
+412 RNIRTTLISV
-422 VSIPLSLLMAILLL
+422 VSIPLSLLIAILLL
-436 HEMDITL
+436 YEMDITL

-548 HWLFG
+548 HWLFR

-558 KRARAKERKSILA
+558 KRVRAKERKSLLA

-600 FLVPYVGVSFLPS
+600 FLVPRVGVSFLPS
-613 DEQKMIVATYS
+613 DEQKMIAVTYS

-644 FKKREGVKNIQLS
+644 FEKRDGVKNIQLS
-657 VGGDNPMN
+657 VGGGNPMN

-680 DVENFAEEKE
+680 DVKNFAEEKE

-695 LGERGDKGEWQSQD
+695 LDERGDKGEWQSQD

-714 ASNVI
+714 TSNVI
-719 ELNVYGDRMEEIEPI
+719 ELNVYGDQMEEIEPI
-734 VENVA
+734 VEKVA

-751 KTSMSARFEEYAL
+751 KTSMSARFEEYTL

-773 FGLTAAQIAAAL
+773 FGLTVAQIAAAL

-805 VYIAA
+805 VYIAT

-816 DIRDLMKKTIVSPL
+816 DIRDLMKKTIVSPI
-830 GIQVPIEDV
+830 GIQVLIEDV

-849 EIQRYDGRVY
+849 EVQRYDGRVY

-892 IHMGGVTE
+892 VHMGGVTE

-932 APFAILFSLPFTV
+932 APFTILFSLPFTV

-1065 KWKKKGASR
+1065 KWKKKGASA

>member
-1 MRKVIQFSLNNQL
+1 MGNVIRFSLNNKL

-19 TIIVTVAGLYSGM
+19 TAIVAAAGLYAGM

-77 GVAVVRSSSFQ
+77 GVTVVRSSSFQ

-140 VSITHPNVS
+140 LSVTNPDES

-172 SVEVAGQQTQ
+172 SVEVAGQQMQ
-182 EVTIRFDEQ
+182 EVNIRFDEQ
-191 KLRQYGLTEQSVIN
+191 KLKQYGLTEQSVIN

-216 GLYTFGDAEKS
+216 GLYTFGDTEKS

-250 TGAEQSAMTGG
+250 NGAAQSPMAGG
-261 GGMGAAGHMQG
+261 EGMGAAGQMQG
-272 MTAGQGATSQTQGA
+272 MAAGQGAAAQTQGA
-286 ASGRQGQMTGGAG
+286 ASG
-299 NGAFGQAGGSVAIPS
+299 QAGTSPSIPS
-314 VPLRELAEVEV
+314 VSLSDLAEVEV

-379 FDQGKPIEDSVN
+379 FDQGQPIEDSVN

-399 GALFAVAVIFLFL
+399 GALFAVIVIFLFL
-412 RNVRTTLISI
+412 RNIRTTLISV
-422 VSIPLSLLMAILLL
+422 VSIPLSLLIAILLL
-436 HEMDITL
+436 YEMDITL

-548 HWLFG
+548 HWLFR

-558 KRARAKERKSILA
+558 KRVRAKERKSLLA

-644 FKKREGVKNIQLS
+644 FEKRDGVKNIQLS
-657 VGGDNPMN
+657 VGGGNPMN

-680 DVENFAEEKE
+680 DVKNFAEEKE

-695 LGERGDKGEWQSQD
+695 LDERGDKGEWQSQD

-714 ASNVI
+714 TSNVI
-719 ELNVYGDRMEEIEPI
+719 ELNVYGDQMEEIEPI
-734 VENVA
+734 VEKVA

-751 KTSMSARFEEYAL
+751 KTSMSARFEEYTL

-773 FGLTAAQIAAAL
+773 FGLTVAQIAAAL

-805 VYIAA
+805 VYIAT

-816 DIRDLMKKTIVSPL
+816 DIRDLMKKTIVSPI
-830 GIQVPIEDV
+830 GIQVLIEDV

-849 EIQRYDGRVY
+849 EVQRYDGRVY

-892 IHMGGVTE
+892 VHMGGVTE

-932 APFAILFSLPFTV
+932 APFTILFSLPFTV

-1065 KWKKKGASR
+1065 KWKKKGASA

>member
-1 MRKVIQFSLNNQL
+1 MRKVIQFSLNNKL
-14 AVWIL
+14 AIWIL
-19 TIIVTVAGLYSGM
+19 TIIVAVAGLYSGM

-77 GVAVVRSSSFQ
+77 GVTVVRSSSFQ

-140 VSITHPNVS
+140 LSVTNPDES

-172 SVEVAGQQTQ
+172 SVEVAGQQMQ
-182 EVTIRFDEQ
+182 EVNIRFDEQ
-191 KLRQYGLTEQSVIN
+191 KLKQYGLTEQSVIN

-216 GLYTFGDAEKS
+216 GLYTFGDTEKS

-250 TGAEQSAMTGG
+250 NGAAQSPMAGG
-261 GGMGAAGHMQG
+261 EGMGAAGQMQG
-272 MTAGQGATSQTQGA
+272 MAAGQGAAAQTQGA
-286 ASGRQGQMTGGAG
+286 ASG
-299 NGAFGQAGGSVAIPS
+299 QAGTSPSIPS
-314 VPLRELAEVEV
+314 VSLSDLAEVEV

-379 FDQGKPIEDSVN
+379 FDQGQPIEDSVN

-399 GALFAVAVIFLFL
+399 GALFAVIVIFLFL
-412 RNVRTTLISI
+412 RNIRTTLISV
-422 VSIPLSLLMAILLL
+422 VSIPLSLLIAILLL
-436 HEMDITL
+436 YEMDITL

-548 HWLFG
+548 HWLFR

-558 KRARAKERKSILA
+558 KRVRAKERKSLLA

-644 FKKREGVKNIQLS
+644 FEKRDGVKNIQLS
-657 VGGDNPMN
+657 VGGGNPMN

-680 DVENFAEEKE
+680 DVKNFAEEKE

-695 LGERGDKGEWQSQD
+695 LDERGDKGEWQSQD

-714 ASNVI
+714 TSNVI
-719 ELNVYGDRMEEIEPI
+719 ELNVYGDQMEEIEPI
-734 VENVA
+734 VEKVA

-751 KTSMSARFEEYAL
+751 KTSMSARFEEYTL

-805 VYIAA
+805 VYIAT

-830 GIQVPIEDV
+830 GVQVPIEDV

-849 EIQRYDGRVY
+849 EVQRYDGRVY

-892 IHMGGVTE
+892 VHMGGVTE

-932 APFAILFSLPFTV
+932 APFTILFSLPFTV

-1065 KWKKKGASR
+1065 KWKKKGASA

>member
-1 MRKVIQFSLNNQL
+1 MRKVIQFSLNNKL
-14 AVWIL
+14 AIWIL
-19 TIIVTVAGLYSGM
+19 TIIVAVAGLYSGM

-77 GVAVVRSSSFQ
+77 GVTVVRSSSFQ

-140 VSITHPNVS
+140 LSVTNPDES

-172 SVEVAGQQTQ
+172 SVEVAGQQMQ
-182 EVTIRFDEQ
+182 EVNIRFDEQ
-191 KLRQYGLTEQSVIN
+191 KLKQYGLTEQSVIN

-216 GLYTFGDAEKS
+216 GLYTFGDTEKS

-250 TGAEQSAMTGG
+250 NGAAQSPMAGG
-261 GGMGAAGHMQG
+261 EGMGAAGQMQG
-272 MTAGQGATSQTQGA
+272 IAAGQGAAAQMQGA
-286 ASGRQGQMTGGAG
+286 ASG
-299 NGAFGQAGGSVAIPS
+299 QAGTSPSIPS
-314 VPLRELAEVEV
+314 VSLSDLAEVEV

-379 FDQGKPIEDSVN
+379 FDQGQPIEDSVN

-399 GALFAVAVIFLFL
+399 GALFAVIVIFLFL
-412 RNVRTTLISI
+412 RNIRTTLISV
-422 VSIPLSLLMAILLL
+422 VSIPLSLLIAILLL
-436 HEMDITL
+436 YEMDITL

-548 HWLFG
+548 HWLFR

-558 KRARAKERKSILA
+558 KRVRAKERKSLLA

-644 FKKREGVKNIQLS
+644 FEKRDGVKNIQLS
-657 VGGDNPMN
+657 VGGGNPMN

-680 DVENFAEEKE
+680 DVKNFAEEKE

-695 LGERGDKGEWQSQD
+695 LDERGDKGEWQSQD

-714 ASNVI
+714 TSNVI
-719 ELNVYGDRMEEIEPI
+719 ELNVYGDQMEEIEPI
-734 VENVA
+734 VEKVA
-739 DILRDHDELTNV
+739 DILRDHDGLTNV
-751 KTSMSARFEEYAL
+751 KTSMSARFEEYTL

-805 VYIAA
+805 VYIAT

-830 GIQVPIEDV
+830 GVQVPIEDV

-849 EIQRYDGRVY
+849 EVQRYDGRVY

-892 IHMGGVTE
+892 VHMGGVTE

-932 APFAILFSLPFTV
+932 APFTILFSLPFTV

-1065 KWKKKGASR
+1065 KWKKKGASA

>member
-1 MRKVIQFSLNNQL
+1 MGNVIRFSLNNKL

-19 TIIVTVAGLYSGM
+19 TAIVAAAGLYAGM

-77 GVAVVRSSSFQ
+77 GVTVVRSSSFQ

-97 EFDKDMEKA
+97 EFGKDMEKA
-106 QNEVKEALSHLK
+106 QNEVKEALSHLE

-140 VSITHPNVS
+140 LSVTNPDES

-172 SVEVAGQQTQ
+172 SVEVAGQQMQ
-182 EVTIRFDEQ
+182 EVNIRFDEQ
-191 KLRQYGLTEQSVIN
+191 KLKQYGLTEQSVIN

-216 GLYTFGDAEKS
+216 GLYTFGDTEKS

-250 TGAEQSAMTGG
+250 NGAAQSPMAGG
-261 GGMGAAGHMQG
+261 EGMGAAGQMQG
-272 MTAGQGATSQTQGA
+272 MAAGQGAAAQTQGA
-286 ASGRQGQMTGGAG
+286 ASG
-299 NGAFGQAGGSVAIPS
+299 QAGTSPSIPS
-314 VPLRELAEVEV
+314 VSLSDLAEVEV

-379 FDQGKPIEDSVN
+379 FDQGQPIEDSVN

-399 GALFAVAVIFLFL
+399 GALFAVIVIFLFL
-412 RNVRTTLISI
+412 RNIRTTLISV
-422 VSIPLSLLMAILLL
+422 VSIPLSLLIAILLL
-436 HEMDITL
+436 YEMDITL

-548 HWLFG
+548 HWLFR

-558 KRARAKERKSILA
+558 KRVRAKERKSLLA

-644 FKKREGVKNIQLS
+644 FEKRDGVKNIQLS
-657 VGGDNPMN
+657 VGGGNPMN

-680 DVENFAEEKE
+680 DVKNFAEEKE

-695 LGERGDKGEWQSQD
+695 LDERGDKGEWQSQD

-714 ASNVI
+714 TSNVI
-719 ELNVYGDRMEEIEPI
+719 ELNVYGDQMEEIEPI
-734 VENVA
+734 VEKVA

-751 KTSMSARFEEYAL
+751 KTSMSARFEEYTL

-773 FGLTAAQIAAAL
+773 FGLTVAQIAAAL

-805 VYIAA
+805 VYIAT

-816 DIRDLMKKTIVSPL
+816 DIRDLMKKTIVSPI
-830 GIQVPIEDV
+830 GIQVLIEDV

-849 EIQRYDGRVY
+849 EVQRYDGRVY

-892 IHMGGVTE
+892 VHMGGVTE

-932 APFAILFSLPFTV
+932 APFTILFSLPFTV

-1065 KWKKKGASR
+1065 KWKKKGASA

>member
-1 MRKVIQFSLNNQL
+1 MRKVIQFSLNNKL
-14 AVWIL
+14 AIWIL
-19 TIIVTVAGLYSGM
+19 TIIVAVAGLYSGM

-77 GVAVVRSSSFQ
+77 GVTVVRSSSFQ

-140 VSITHPNVS
+140 LSVTNPDES

-172 SVEVAGQQTQ
+172 SVEVAGQQMQ
-182 EVTIRFDEQ
+182 EVNIRFDEQ
-191 KLRQYGLTEQSVIN
+191 KLKQYGLTEQSVIN

-216 GLYTFGDAEKS
+216 GLYTFGDTEKS

-250 TGAEQSAMTGG
+250 NGAAQSPMAGG
-261 GGMGAAGHMQG
+261 EGMGAAGQMQG
-272 MTAGQGATSQTQGA
+272 IAAGQGAAAQMQGA
-286 ASGRQGQMTGGAG
+286 ASG
-299 NGAFGQAGGSVAIPS
+299 QAGTSPSIPS
-314 VPLRELAEVEV
+314 VSLSDLAEVEV

-379 FDQGKPIEDSVN
+379 FDQGQPIEDSVN

-399 GALFAVAVIFLFL
+399 GALFAVIVIFLFL
-412 RNVRTTLISI
+412 RNIRTTLISV
-422 VSIPLSLLMAILLL
+422 VSIPLSLLIAILLL
-436 HEMDITL
+436 YEMDITL

-548 HWLFG
+548 HWLFR

-558 KRARAKERKSILA
+558 KRVRAKERKSLLA

-644 FKKREGVKNIQLS
+644 FEKRDGVKNIQLS
-657 VGGDNPMN
+657 VGGGNPMN

-680 DVENFAEEKE
+680 DVKNFAEEKE

-695 LGERGDKGEWQSQD
+695 LDERGDKGEWQSQD

-714 ASNVI
+714 TSNVI
-719 ELNVYGDRMEEIEPI
+719 ELNVYGDQMEEIEPI
-734 VENVA
+734 VEKVA

-751 KTSMSARFEEYAL
+751 KTSMSARFEEYTL

-805 VYIAA
+805 VYIAT

-816 DIRDLMKKTIVSPL
+816 DIRDLMKKTIVSPI
-830 GIQVPIEDV
+830 GIQVLIEDV

-849 EIQRYDGRVY
+849 EVQRYDGRVY

-892 IHMGGVTE
+892 VHMGGVTE

-932 APFAILFSLPFTV
+932 APFTILFSLPFTV

-1065 KWKKKGASR
+1065 KWKKKGASA

>member
-1 MRKVIQFSLNNQL
+1 MRKVIQFSLNNKL
-14 AVWIL
+14 AIWIL
-19 TIIVTVAGLYSGM
+19 TIIVAVAGLYSGM

-77 GVAVVRSSSFQ
+77 GVTVVRSSSFQ

-140 VSITHPNVS
+140 LSVTNPDES

-172 SVEVAGQQTQ
+172 SVEVAGQQMQ
-182 EVTIRFDEQ
+182 EVNIRFDEQ
-191 KLRQYGLTEQSVIN
+191 KLKQYGLTEQSVIN

-216 GLYTFGDAEKS
+216 GLYTFGDTEKS

-250 TGAEQSAMTGG
+250 NGAAQSPMAGG
-261 GGMGAAGHMQG
+261 EGMGAAGQMQG
-272 MTAGQGATSQTQGA
+272 MAAGQGAAAQTQGA
-286 ASGRQGQMTGGAG
+286 ASG
-299 NGAFGQAGGSVAIPS
+299 QAGTSPSIPS
-314 VPLRELAEVEV
+314 VSLSDLAEVEV

-379 FDQGKPIEDSVN
+379 FDQGQPIEDSVN

-399 GALFAVAVIFLFL
+399 GALFAVIVIFLFL
-412 RNVRTTLISI
+412 RNIRTTLISV
-422 VSIPLSLLMAILLL
+422 VSIPLSLLIAILLL
-436 HEMDITL
+436 YEMDITL

-548 HWLFG
+548 HWLFR

-558 KRARAKERKSILA
+558 KRVRAKERKSLLA

-644 FKKREGVKNIQLS
+644 FEKRDGVKNIQLS
-657 VGGDNPMN
+657 VGGGNPMN

-680 DVENFAEEKE
+680 DVKNFAEEKE

-695 LGERGDKGEWQSQD
+695 LDERGDKGEWQSQD
-709 VSGTG
+709 VSGAGT
-714 ASNVI
+714 SNVI
-719 ELNVYGDRMEEIEPI
+719 ELNVYGDQMEEIEPI
-734 VENVA
+734 VEKVA

-751 KTSMSARFEEYAL
+751 KTSMSARFEEYTL

-773 FGLTAAQIAAAL
+773 FGLTVAQIAAAL

-805 VYIAA
+805 VYIAT

-816 DIRDLMKKTIVSPL
+816 DIRDLMKKTIVSPI
-830 GIQVPIEDV
+830 GIQVLIEDV

-849 EIQRYDGRVY
+849 EVQRYDGRVY

-892 IHMGGVTE
+892 VHMGGVTE

-932 APFAILFSLPFTV
+932 APFTILFSLPFTV

-1065 KWKKKGASR
+1065 KWKKKGASA

>member
-1 MRKVIQFSLNNQL
+1 MRKVIQFSLNNKL
-14 AVWIL
+14 AIWIL
-19 TIIVTVAGLYSGM
+19 TIIVAVAGLYSGM

-77 GVAVVRSSSFQ
+77 GVTVVRSSSFQ

-140 VSITHPNVS
+140 LSVTNPDES

-172 SVEVAGQQTQ
+172 SVEVAGQQMQ
-182 EVTIRFDEQ
+182 EVNIRFDEQ
-191 KLRQYGLTEQSVIN
+191 KLKQYGLTEQSVIN

-216 GLYTFGDAEKS
+216 GLYTFGDTEKS

-250 TGAEQSAMTGG
+250 NGAAQSPMAGG
-261 GGMGAAGHMQG
+261 EGMGAAGQMQG
-272 MTAGQGATSQTQGA
+272 MAAGQGAAAQTQGA
-286 ASGRQGQMTGGAG
+286 ASG
-299 NGAFGQAGGSVAIPS
+299 QAGTSPSIPS
-314 VPLRELAEVEV
+314 VSLSDLAEVEV

-379 FDQGKPIEDSVN
+379 FDQGQPIEDSVN

-399 GALFAVAVIFLFL
+399 GALFAVIVIFLFL
-412 RNVRTTLISI
+412 RNIRTTLISV
-422 VSIPLSLLMAILLL
+422 VSIPLSLLIAILLL
-436 HEMDITL
+436 YEMDITL

-469 YRRMTLPDEPLTGKE
+469 YRRMTLPDEPLAGKE

-548 HWLFG
+548 HWLFR

-558 KRARAKERKSILA
+558 KRVRAKERKSLLA

-644 FKKREGVKNIQLS
+644 FEKRDGVKNIQLS
-657 VGGDNPMN
+657 VGGGNPMN

-680 DVENFAEEKE
+680 DVKNFAEEKE

-695 LGERGDKGEWQSQD
+695 LDERGDKGEWQSQD

-714 ASNVI
+714 TSNVI
-719 ELNVYGDRMEEIEPI
+719 ELNVYGDQMEEIEPI
-734 VENVA
+734 VEKVA

-751 KTSMSARFEEYAL
+751 KTSMSARFEEYTL

-1065 KWKKKGASR
+1065 KWKKKGASA

>member
-1 MRKVIQFSLNNQL
+1 MGKVIRFSLNNKL

-19 TIIVTVAGLYSGM
+19 TAIVAAAGLYAGV

-77 GVAVVRSSSFQ
+77 GVTVVRSSSFQ

-97 EFDKDMEKA
+97 EFGKDMEKA
-106 QNEVKEALSHLK
+106 QNEVKEALSHLE

-140 VSITHPNVS
+140 LSITRPNES

-172 SVEVAGQQTQ
+172 SVEVAGQQMQ
-182 EVTIRFDEQ
+182 EVHIQFDEQ
-191 KLRQYGLTEQSVIN
+191 KLKQYGLTEQAVIN

-216 GLYTFGDAEKS
+216 GLYTFADQEQS
-227 VVIDGRIVTVDDL
+227 VVVDGRIATVEDL
-240 KALRIPIAPA
+240 KALRIPIAPPGSTQPPA
-250 TGAEQSAMTGG
+250 GSPGASA
-261 GGMGAAGHMQG
+261 
-272 MTAGQGATSQTQGA
+272 AGQGQGA
-286 ASGRQGQMTGGAG
+286 ATGGSGAAISIQGSASGQQGQAPEGAG
-299 NGAFGQAGGSVAIPS
+299 NSAFDQAGVPS
-314 VPLRELAEVEV
+314 VPLRDIADVNV
-325 VAKAESISR
+325 VAKTESISR

-354 TVVNAVKEKI
+354 AVVNAVKEKM
-364 KDLEKRYDGLRIITV
+364 KELEARYDGLRILTV
-379 FDQGKPIEDSVN
+379 FDQGKPIEDSVK
-391 TMVDKAVF
+391 TMLDKALY
-399 GALFAVAVIFLFL
+399 GAIFAVVVIFLFL
-412 RNVRTTLISI
+412 RNIRTTLISV
-422 VSIPLSLLMAILLL
+422 VSIPLSLLIAILLL
-436 HEMDITL
+436 REMDITL

-454 IGRVIDD
+454 IGRVVDD
-461 SIVVVENI
+461 SIVVIENI
-469 YRRMTLPDEPLTGKE
+469 YRRMTLPGEPLAGKE
-484 LIVSATKEMFIPI
+484 LIISATNEMFMPI

-535 SLIVAVTVVPALA
+535 SLLVAVTVVPALA
-548 HWLFG
+548 HGLFRHG
-553 NGVAA
+553 ALG
-558 KRARAKERKSILA
+558 KRTRAPERKSLLA
-571 SWYKTVLRWSLDHKL
+571 AWYKTALRWSLDHKL
-586 IVSGAAVLLLVASL
+586 IVSGAAVLLLAASL
-600 FLVPYVGVSFLPS
+600 LLVPRVGVSFLPS

-630 VDQVER
+630 ADDVER
-636 IAKEVEAF
+636 IAKEVESF
-644 FKKREGVKNIQLS
+644 FQRRDGVKNVQLS
-657 VGGDNPMN
+657 VGGGNPMN

-680 DVENFAEEKE
+680 DVKNFAEEKE
-690 KVMKA
+690 TVMKA
-695 LGERGDKGEWQSQD
+695 LEGRGDKGEWQSQD

-719 ELNVYGDRMEEIEPI
+719 ELNVYGDQMEDIEPV
-734 VENVA
+734 VEEAA
-739 DILRDHDELTNV
+739 DILRRQEALTNV
-751 KTSMSARFEEYAL
+751 KTSMAARFDEYTI
-764 VADQKKLSE
+764 VADQQKLSE
-773 FGLTAAQIAAAL
+773 FGLTAAQLAAAL
-785 SENGERQAIATVKQ
+785 SGQGGRQAIATVKQ
-799 DGEDLN
+799 HGEELN
-805 VYIAA
+805 VYVADK
-810 EKEQYD
+810 KEQYT
-816 DIRDLMKKTIVSPL
+816 DIRDLLKTTIPSPL
-830 GIQVPIEDV
+830 GIQVPIADV

-849 EIQRYDGRVY
+849 EIQRHDGRVY

-867 TKDVAAVSADV
+867 TKDVAGVSADV
-878 QKAIDKLRV
+878 QKEIDKLRL
-887 PSNVD
+887 PSGVD
-892 IHMGGVTE
+892 VRMGGVTE
-900 DIEEAFTQLGLAM
+900 DIQESFTQLGLAM

-932 APFAILFSLPFTV
+932 APFAILFSLPFAV
-945 IGALLALFIADE
+945 IGALLALFAAGE
-957 TISISALIGMLMLI
+957 TISISAMIGMLMLI

-986 HKERDGLSTR
+986 QKEREGLPVR
-996 EALLEAA
+996 DALLEAA
-1003 GTRLRPILM
+1003 STRLRPILM

-1025 FGMEGG
+1025 VGMEGG

-1065 KWKKKGASR
+1065 KWRKKEPAK